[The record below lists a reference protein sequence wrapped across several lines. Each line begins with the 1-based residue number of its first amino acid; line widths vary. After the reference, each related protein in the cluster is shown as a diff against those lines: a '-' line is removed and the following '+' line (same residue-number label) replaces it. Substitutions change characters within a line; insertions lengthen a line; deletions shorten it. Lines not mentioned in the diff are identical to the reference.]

1 MKKDSKV
8 KQERSKTGVPGLDD
22 ILSGGLI
29 PSELL
34 AIASVTGRYERIATA
49 DSSATGEF

>member
-8 KQERSKTGVPGLDD
+8 QQERSKTGVPGLDD

-34 AIASVTGRYERIATA
+34 AAIGGLQAAMKG
-49 DSSATGEF
+49 